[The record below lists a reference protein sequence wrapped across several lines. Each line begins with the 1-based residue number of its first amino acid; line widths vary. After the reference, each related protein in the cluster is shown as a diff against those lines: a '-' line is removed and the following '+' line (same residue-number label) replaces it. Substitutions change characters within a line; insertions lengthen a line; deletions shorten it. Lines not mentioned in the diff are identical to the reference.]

1 MINEVN
7 KINFKINQINF
18 KILIKKRI
26 KKLNKRIKIK
36 ISYEE

>member
-18 KILIKKRI
+18 KILIKK
-26 KKLNKRIKIK
+26 KNKKIK
-36 ISYEE
+36 